1 MRDLVVALV
10 SLRVSARPEQRLV
23 SVRPVQ
29 PVLAQVVVAQR
40 WAAQR
45 VATAPVDRRAEL
57 RCAQLVHPADRFAR
71 ARSACRSFL
80 VSARPE

>member
-29 PVLAQVVVAQR
+29 PVLAQVVVGGSERQR
-40 WAAQR
+40 WFGRR
-45 VATAPVDRRAEL
+45 VT
-57 RCAQLVHPADRFAR
+57 
-71 ARSACRSFL
+71 SFGL
-80 VSARPE
+80 CDW